1 MKNPILHYFTI
12 VCFLTNILIIPS
24 TAHADEQVATVIEG
38 QATPFNGTLFSTEA
52 AARLLSDL
60 TFSEEACQIKLEQSN
75 EEQQAQCQLQ
85 LDILQASKDAIQMRY
100 EETIVVRND
109 HIQYLEKQ
117 LTKPKIPQELS
128 FVLGVVAGIGLTLG
142 ATFAMSEIVKS
153 TN

>member
-1 MKNPILHYFTI
+1 
-12 VCFLTNILIIPS
+12 LIIPS
-24 TAHADEQVATVIEG
+24 TAYADEQVTTVIEG
-38 QATPFNGTLFSTEA
+38 QAAPFDGTLFNTEA

-60 TFSEEACQIKLEQSN
+60 TFSEEACQIQIERAT
-75 EEQQAQCQLQ
+75 EGQQAQCQLQ

-100 EETIVVRND
+100 EETLVVRDD

-128 FVLGVVAGIGLTLG
+128 FVLGVVAGIGITLG
-142 ATFAMSEIVKS
+142 TAFAMSEIVKS